1 MHKYYAVLHM
11 TSSDR
16 VVYKWIKSK
25 IIRKKFN
32 IDISFYDEDKLLF
45 VTGVERI
52 HTIVVGAT

>member
-11 TSSDR
+11 TSNDR
-16 VVYKWIKSK
+16 VVYKWIESK

-45 VTGVERI
+45 VAGTERI
-52 HTIVVGAT
+52 HTIMVGAT

>member
-11 TSSDR
+11 TSNDR
-16 VVYKWIKSK
+16 VFYKWIESK

-45 VTGVERI
+45 VAGIERI
-52 HTIVVGAT
+52 HTIMVGAT